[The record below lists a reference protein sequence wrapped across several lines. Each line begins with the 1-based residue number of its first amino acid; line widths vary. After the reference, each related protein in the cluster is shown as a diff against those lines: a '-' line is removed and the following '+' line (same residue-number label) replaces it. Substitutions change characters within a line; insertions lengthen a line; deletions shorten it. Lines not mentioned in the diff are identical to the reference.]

1 MRPLRLLLQAFGPY
15 LDRTELD
22 LTQFQE
28 HGLFLITG
36 PTGGGKTSLLDA
48 MSFALYC
55 RATGGRRS
63 FAAMRCMSAPED
75 LPTLVELDFSLQG
88 ETYRFR
94 RSQYTYRKRNKETE
108 LRESHE
114 CFQWKE
120 GDFQLLESGS
130 ESAVRRRAE
139 ELLHLTCEQF
149 SQVIVLPQGDFL
161 RLLRANSKDKGEM
174 LKTLFSAGLWRQVTD
189 RLHQRT
195 RSLEEQTGRLSAMR
209 ESFLRKEQVEST
221 PELEGKAAA
230 LAQRE
235 QALQQEASDLS
246 KTLEE
251 SQSLLQAAETYSRLE
266 AACQEAQT
274 AQERALAAW
283 KETEREAPLLQQK
296 REQAQAL
303 REQAVAVAQEQTQ
316 LSQQREELHR
326 AQTAAAQA
334 ASARKQAQAKKQE
347 LEGLQ
352 RQGEALSLRME
363 KGRAFLKTC
372 EEAAARLPALLE
384 RRQALEK
391 LTAAWE
397 ELSRRKQREQ
407 EARSAWA
414 AAQRGEEQKQLLLE
428 TLAQRLERQ
437 EALLR
442 KNAALDLSHRLR
454 EGEPCPVCGSL
465 EHPAPA
471 QGEEAVLAPQQ
482 LEALRQEERTARQA
496 QVQAAALAG
505 SRKLEVQQAQ
515 EASRQ
520 QQALWEEAS
529 RAAEGLSGEEAAR
542 QLEDLKAQAEAARR
556 DALRLEAA
564 KEKLRALEKER
575 DACAAGGNTLREQ
588 LSALAAQGEEL
599 ERQAQASQKALA
611 GLDQKTLEAAILQ
624 KRQEYDF
631 KEREAARLLK
641 EAQEQEA
648 QRERARTALNLSQQA
663 LEKAQA
669 QWKAFPVPWKERP
682 LISALR
688 QEYQTLREKSLACRE
703 ELGKASS
710 ALQALRASLEEVR
723 GLDRELSQLEG
734 NYARAARLSKLLS
747 GANPLKMPILQ
758 YVLSVMLEEVLVSAN
773 HFFAALSRGR
783 YALRLMEGPKGG
795 NALGGL
801 DLEVLDGASMLP
813 RSIETLSGGEQ
824 FLASLS
830 LAFGLSD
837 VVQNHS
843 GAVRLDSLFIDEGF
857 GSLDGE
863 TLDTAMKALAT
874 LQNSGRLIGLISHVS
889 ELKNRIPCR
898 IEVTRDAAGF
908 SHASLR
914 AQ

>member
-120 GDFQLLESGS
+120 GDFQLLENGS

-209 ESFLRKEQVEST
+209 ESFLRKEQAEST

-235 QALQQEASDLS
+235 QALQQEASNLS

-465 EHPAPA
+465 EHPAPV
-471 QGEEAVLAPQQ
+471 QGEEAALGPQQ

-575 DACAAGGNTLREQ
+575 DACAAGGNALREQ
-588 LSALAAQGEEL
+588 LSALAAQGDEL

-631 KEREAARLLK
+631 KEREATRLLK

-688 QEYQTLREKSLACRE
+688 QEYQALREQSLACRE

-723 GLDRELSQLEG
+723 GLDREISQLEG

-837 VVQNHS
+837 VVQSHS

-863 TLDTAMKALAT
+863 TLDTAMKALAA

>member
-442 KNAALDLSHRLR
+442 KNAAFDLSHLLR
-454 EGEPCPVCGSL
+454 DGEPCPVCGSL

-575 DACAAGGNTLREQ
+575 DACAAGGNALREQ
-588 LSALAAQGEEL
+588 LSDLQTEEAKLMAQYELAYDLSAIEETVTSNGSMVKP
-599 ERQAQASQKALA
+599 QAGQIYS
-611 GLDQKTLEAAILQ
+611 LDLSEEDSVVHYDQESAAEAAGG
-624 KRQEYDF
+624 
-631 KEREAARLLK
+631 LLDAIG
-641 EAQEQEA
+641 E
-648 QRERARTALNLSQQA
+648 
-663 LEKAQA
+663 
-669 QWKAFPVPWKERP
+669 FVD
-682 LISALR
+682 
-688 QEYQTLREKSLACRE
+688 
-703 ELGKASS
+703 G
-710 ALQALRASLEEVR
+710 
-723 GLDRELSQLEG
+723 
-734 NYARAARLSKLLS
+734 
-747 GANPLKMPILQ
+747 
-758 YVLSVMLEEVLVSAN
+758 VLSY
-773 HFFAALSRGR
+773 FR
-783 YALRLMEGPKGG
+783 
-795 NALGGL
+795 
-801 DLEVLDGASMLP
+801 
-813 RSIETLSGGEQ
+813 
-824 FLASLS
+824 
-830 LAFGLSD
+830 
-837 VVQNHS
+837 
-843 GAVRLDSLFIDEGF
+843 
-857 GSLDGE
+857 
-863 TLDTAMKALAT
+863 
-874 LQNSGRLIGLISHVS
+874 
-889 ELKNRIPCR
+889 
-898 IEVTRDAAGF
+898 
-908 SHASLR
+908 
-914 AQ
+914 

>member
-114 CFQWKE
+114 CFQRKE

-209 ESFLRKEQVEST
+209 ESFLRKEQAEST

-266 AACQEAQT
+266 AACQEAET

-296 REQAQAL
+296 REQAQVL

-575 DACAAGGNTLREQ
+575 DACAAGGNALREQ

-624 KRQEYDF
+624 KRQEYDS

-648 QRERARTALNLSQQA
+648 QRERARTALSLSQQA

-688 QEYQTLREKSLACRE
+688 QEHQALREQSLACRE

-863 TLDTAMKALAT
+863 TLDTAMKALAA

>member
-120 GDFQLLESGS
+120 EDFQLLESGS

-209 ESFLRKEQVEST
+209 ESFLRKEQAEST

-296 REQAQAL
+296 REQAQVL
-303 REQAVAVAQEQTQ
+303 REQAVAVAQEQAQ

-414 AAQRGEEQKQLLLE
+414 AAQQEEEQKRLLLE

-471 QGEEAVLAPQQ
+471 QGEEAALGPQQ
-482 LEALRQEERTARQA
+482 LEALRKEERAARQA
-496 QVQAAALAG
+496 HIQAAALAG

-575 DACAAGGNTLREQ
+575 DACAAGGNALREQ

-599 ERQAQASQKALA
+599 ERQAH
-611 GLDQKTLEAAILQ
+611 
-624 KRQEYDF
+624 YF
-631 KEREAARLLK
+631 
-641 EAQEQEA
+641 
-648 QRERARTALNLSQQA
+648 
-663 LEKAQA
+663 
-669 QWKAFPVPWKERP
+669 
-682 LISALR
+682 
-688 QEYQTLREKSLACRE
+688 
-703 ELGKASS
+703 
-710 ALQALRASLEEVR
+710 
-723 GLDRELSQLEG
+723 
-734 NYARAARLSKLLS
+734 
-747 GANPLKMPILQ
+747 
-758 YVLSVMLEEVLVSAN
+758 
-773 HFFAALSRGR
+773 
-783 YALRLMEGPKGG
+783 
-795 NALGGL
+795 
-801 DLEVLDGASMLP
+801 
-813 RSIETLSGGEQ
+813 
-824 FLASLS
+824 
-830 LAFGLSD
+830 
-837 VVQNHS
+837 
-843 GAVRLDSLFIDEGF
+843 
-857 GSLDGE
+857 
-863 TLDTAMKALAT
+863 
-874 LQNSGRLIGLISHVS
+874 
-889 ELKNRIPCR
+889 
-898 IEVTRDAAGF
+898 
-908 SHASLR
+908 
-914 AQ
+914 